1 MIKEVSYKYTQRCIC
16 ACVYIYIYIVCACM
30 CTCIHIY
37 ILIIL
42 VCIINS
48 HASRKGF
55 ACIVPWEM
63 CVRRLLGAYVY
74 NVPSR
79 THSISLGVEP
89 PA

>member
-1 MIKEVSYKYTQRCIC
+1 MHVS
-16 ACVYIYIYIVCACM
+16 IYIYCM
-30 CTCIHIY
+30 RMHVYVYTYIY